1 MWRNLIDIIINQ
13 KKKTNKQDTVTVY
26 CGISL
31 YKVQKQVKGITGIEV
46 RAGVTFGQE

>member
-13 KKKTNKQDTVTVY
+13 KKKKKGDAVTIY
-26 CGISL
+26 CGVSL
-31 YKVQKQVKGITGIEV
+31 YKVQEQVKGITGIEV